1 MILILFLQKNHT
13 SEETL
18 EPLTII
24 PIETE
29 QQNNVKKLPI
39 EDEVEHSENVIVDI
53 KGAVKYPGVYELT
66 SEDRIID
73 VIELAGGYTNEA
85 DSQFINHAQK
95 LQDEMVIYIP
105 IVGEVIE
112 EDHPIEPIIT
122 TTTSNESS
130 LNSLVNINSATEA
143 ELTTLPGIGPSKAQ
157 AIISY
162 RDEFGRFQTVDELKN
177 VSGIGDKTFEKLK
190 EFITIK

>member
-1 MILILFLQKNHT
+1 VILILFLQKNHT

-29 QQNNVKKLPI
+29 QQNNVEELPI
-39 EDEVEHSENVIVDI
+39 EDEVEHPENVIVDI

-105 IVGEVIE
+105 IVGEVI

>member
-29 QQNNVKKLPI
+29 QQNNVEELPI
-39 EDEVEHSENVIVDI
+39 EDEVEHPENVIVDI

-105 IVGEVIE
+105 IVGEVI